1 MARPVTL
8 CTLQWGD
15 LPLETVCEKAKAFGY
30 DGLELGLPNH
40 LDVRRTDQAYY
51 DGIKELLGKYDL
63 KLYCISI
70 HLISQAVCDNID
82 QRHKAVLPDCIW
94 GDGEPEG
101 VRQRAA
107 EYMVQTAHAAKAL
120 GIDVVAG

>member
-51 DGIKELLGKYDL
+51 D
-63 KLYCISI
+63 
-70 HLISQAVCDNID
+70 
-82 QRHKAVLPDCIW
+82 
-94 GDGEPEG
+94 
-101 VRQRAA
+101 
-107 EYMVQTAHAAKAL
+107 
-120 GIDVVAG
+120 AG

>member
-51 DGIKELLGKYDL
+51 DGIKELLAKYDL
-63 KLYCISI
+63 QLYCISI
-70 HLISQAVCDNID
+70 HLISQAVCDTID

-94 GDGEPEG
+94 GDGEP
-101 VRQRAA
+101 
-107 EYMVQTAHAAKAL
+107 
-120 GIDVVAG
+120 